1 MSCFDRKS
9 ISWST
14 KVHFHWG
21 IASMKL
27 WKNSWQL
34 LFFLNNHAMLFWKK
48 WVKKTVLTSRQHVLK
63 WPQQL
68 PYALISFESQ
78 QSGPLGPSSTPLWVQ
93 AIPFRLCP
101 WRGHTN
107 SNAPLSI
114 CCKWNVCPVTDNP
127 LQSLSSTALQ
137 PSPAKKHA
145 ALTHLLSE
153 RFDKS
158 NDSLLYCSWF
168 KLMYCCII
176 QMISEA

>member
-1 MSCFDRKS
+1 
-9 ISWST
+9 
-14 KVHFHWG
+14 
-21 IASMKL
+21 MKL
-27 WKNSWQL
+27 WENIRDSFCCSWIIMQCSFEKSESKNTT
-34 LFFLNNHAMLFWKK
+34 M
-48 WVKKTVLTSRQHVLK
+48 LTSRQHVLK

-127 LQSLSSTALQ
+127 LQSFSYPALQ
-137 PSPAKKHA
+137 PSPSKNTLLWLIYSPSI
-145 ALTHLLSE
+145 LTSQITLYYIAPDLS
-153 RFDKS
+153 K
-158 NDSLLYCSWF
+158 
-168 KLMYCCII
+168 CI
-176 QMISEA
+176 AV